1 MLYWLIDWLIDGRVV
16 KVLNPAE
23 THTVVL
29 SAEETG
35 IFIKL
40 EKKEN
45 VRSKY
50 LYLYIYIYKGIL

>member
-1 MLYWLIDWLIDGRVV
+1 MTIDGLIDQLIDWLIDWLIDGRVV

-40 EKKEN
+40 EKGKCTF
-45 VRSKY
+45 
-50 LYLYIYIYKGIL
+50 

>member
-1 MLYWLIDWLIDGRVV
+1 MIDWLIDGRVV

-45 VRSKY
+45 IRSKY
-50 LYLYIYIYKGIL
+50 LYLYI